1 MDVDEQTTV
10 SRERYAVSSDGG
22 SDTDEAPAPPPPT
35 GHVPAPLPPTNAHSA
50 MVRRVMEAPAPPP
63 PSNIHNAAEAPA
75 RRLRW
80 TSKEL

>member
-10 SRERYAVSSDGG
+10 SLERYAVSSDGG

-35 GHVPAPLPPTNAHSA
+35 DVPAPLPPTNAHST
-50 MVRRVMEAPAPPP
+50 MVRGVMEAPAPPP

-75 RRLRW
+75 HRLRW